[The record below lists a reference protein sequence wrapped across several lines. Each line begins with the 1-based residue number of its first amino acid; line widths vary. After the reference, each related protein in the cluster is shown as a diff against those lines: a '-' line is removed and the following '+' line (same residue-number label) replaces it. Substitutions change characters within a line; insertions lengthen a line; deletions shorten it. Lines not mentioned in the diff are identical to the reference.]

1 MFRKLLLSTVAA
13 TALTGSAFAA
23 DLPSRKAPP
32 PAFVPPPVMTWT
44 GAYVGVNGGAIWT
57 NSRNFTTTGTDFG
70 GTGVPLIS
78 AVAALTANNNIP
90 TGNRTQFLVGGTWG
104 YNWQLNNWV
113 LGTESDFQGVFG
125 CRNGNNN
132 GFFGNNNG
140 CGGVTTGAG
149 AGRRCRGRCSV
160 WGPDSTDRYAQ
171 SGLPQHLA
179 REGWLPRY
187 SLASCLWNRRHRDR
201 ARPGEQRDQYNV
213 HWCGTGRI
221 FPGLSTANYSQLK
234 AGFVAGGGLEW
245 MFFKDWSF
253 KAEALY
259 YDLGRSTLNQ
269 QVQVVAAAPAGLLLT
284 NTGINTT
291 WRNNGIIAR
300 GGLNYHCI
308 GLMRRRSSPAIDPTH
323 LIREKMP
330 GSRRAFSFYSAAA
343 RCGPAIHPSR
353 SRAAR
358 SLSARFFA
366 SAFSGPRR
374 RRPSSALSAVL
385 SGGNKPKLTFIG

>member
-1 MFRKLLLSTVAA
+1 
-13 TALTGSAFAA
+13 
-23 DLPSRKAPP
+23 
-32 PAFVPPPVMTWT
+32 MTWT
-44 GAYVGVNGGAIWT
+44 GAYVGINGGAIWT

-70 GTGVPLIS
+70 GTGTPVIS
-78 AVAALTANNNIP
+78 AVAALTANNKIP

-140 CGGVTTGAG
+140 CGGVATGVGVVGAVGAAAPFGVQTQQAVSRSLDYLSTSRVRAGFLVTPSLLVYGTGGIAIGRVRVNSAINTTFTGAVPG
-149 AGRRCRGRCSV
+149 AF
-160 WGPDSTDRYAQ
+160 
-171 SGLPQHLA
+171 
-179 REGWLPRY
+179 
-187 SLASCLWNRRHRDR
+187 
-201 ARPGEQRDQYNV
+201 
-213 HWCGTGRI
+213 

-269 QVQVVAAAPAGLLLT
+269 QVQVVAGGPAAGLLLT

-300 GGLNYHCI
+300 GGLNYH
-308 GLMRRRSSPAIDPTH
+308 LHWFD
-323 LIREKMP
+323 
-330 GSRRAFSFYSAAA
+330 AAPVVA
-343 RCGPAIHPSR
+343 RY
-353 SRAAR
+353 
-358 SLSARFFA
+358 
-366 SAFSGPRR
+366 
-374 RRPSSALSAVL
+374 
-385 SGGNKPKLTFIG
+385 